1 MVMIILFAFFGALAL
16 LGGLGED
23 GDPWQAIVGSVLL
36 GTAVIRYG
44 LERIVYRL
52 DVLARLSPAWTAPA
66 PGWLRSIWSWRRKAR
81 TPADPTD
88 PAILQQKPPPVVS
101 ASLGTTKCPTFSR
114 RP

>member
-66 PGWLRSIWSWRRKAR
+66 PGWLRSIWSWCRKPQ
-81 TPADPTD
+81 TPD
-88 PAILQQKPPPVVS
+88 PANLQQKSSDPIRPL
-101 ASLGTTKCPTFSR
+101 LGTTKCPTFSR